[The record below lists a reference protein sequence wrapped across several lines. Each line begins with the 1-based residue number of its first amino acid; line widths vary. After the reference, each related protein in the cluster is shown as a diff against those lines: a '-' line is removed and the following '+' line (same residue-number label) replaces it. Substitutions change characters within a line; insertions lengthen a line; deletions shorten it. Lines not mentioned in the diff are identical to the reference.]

1 MQTSEI
7 ISTAGLLLTGTVA
20 AGGWFWQR
28 WQERTSVRVAIVAEV
43 LALRKIAV
51 ERDYLSSLVELQTQL
66 LAIPEHER
74 PEASL
79 QVRIPEHYCRVYV
92 ANLGKLGYLSPE
104 DAQLVVSFYQ
114 YVDSVV
120 QDVTKGGIL
129 YEGTNDPEAF
139 AEAAAI
145 LKFALDV
152 AQQLADRHA
161 KKLTSMPQNSM
172 I

>member
-7 ISTAGLLLTGTVA
+7 ISTAGLLLTATVA

-51 ERDYLSSLVELQTQL
+51 ERDYLAGLIETANELR
-66 LAIPEHER
+66 AIPEDQR
-74 PEASL
+74 PVTSL

-114 YVDSVV
+114 YADSVV
-120 QDVTKGGIL
+120 QDVTEGGIIHK
-129 YEGTNDPEAF
+129 GTDDPEAF
-139 AEAAAI
+139 TEAANV

-152 AQQLADRHA
+152 AQKLADRHA
-161 KKLTSMPQNSM
+161 KS
-172 I
+172 

>member
-7 ISTAGLLLTGTVA
+7 ISTAGLFLTALVVV
-20 AGGWFWQR
+20 GGWFWQR

-43 LALRKIAV
+43 LALRRIAV
-51 ERDYLSSLVELQTQL
+51 ERGYHAGLTEMGNVL
-66 LAIPEHER
+66 LGIPEHER

-79 QVRIPEHYCRVYV
+79 QVRIPQHYCRVYV

-120 QDVTKGGIL
+120 QDITEGGLIYSGTRDPGAFRDAANIL
-129 YEGTNDPEAF
+129 Q
-139 AEAAAI
+139 
-145 LKFALDV
+145 FALDS
-152 AQQLADRHA
+152 AQTLADRHL
-161 KKLTSMPQNSM
+161 KR
-172 I
+172 

>member
-1 MQTSEI
+1 METSEI
-7 ISTAGLLLTGTVA
+7 ISTAGLLATTTVA
-20 AGGWFWQR
+20 AGGWLWQR

-51 ERDYLSSLVELQTQL
+51 ERGYLAGLIETANEL
-66 LAIPEHER
+66 LAIPEDQR
-74 PEASL
+74 PIASL

-114 YVDSVV
+114 YVDSVI
-120 QDVTKGGIL
+120 QDVTEGGII
-129 YEGTNDPEAF
+129 YKGTNDPEAF
-139 AEAAAI
+139 TEALNV

-152 AQQLADRHA
+152 AQKLADRHA
-161 KKLTSMPQNSM
+161 KD
-172 I
+172 

>member
-7 ISTAGLLLTGTVA
+7 ISTAGLLVTALVA
-20 AGGWFWQR
+20 TSGWLWQR
-28 WQERTSVRVAIVAEV
+28 WQERTSVQVAIVAEV

-51 ERDYLSSLVELQTQL
+51 ERDYLSGLIEVGNHL
-66 LAIPEHER
+66 LAIPEDQR

-79 QVRIPEHYCRVYV
+79 QARIPEHYCRVYV
-92 ANLGKLGYLSPE
+92 ANLGKLGHLSPE

-120 QDVTKGGIL
+120 QDVTKGGII

-139 AEAAAI
+139 TETANV
-145 LKFALDV
+145 LKFALDA

-161 KKLTSMPQNSM
+161 KK
-172 I
+172 

>member
-7 ISTAGLLLTGTVA
+7 ISTAGLFLTALAVV
-20 AGGWFWQR
+20 GGWLWQR

-51 ERDYLSSLVELQTQL
+51 ERGYHADLTGMGNVL
-66 LAIPEHER
+66 LGTPEHER
-74 PEASL
+74 AEASL
-79 QVRIPEHYCRVYV
+79 QVRIPQHYCRVYV

-120 QDVTKGGIL
+120 QDVTEGGII
-129 YEGTNDPEAF
+129 YEGTDDPEAF
-139 AEAAAI
+139 TEAANV
-145 LKFALDV
+145 LQLALDA
-152 AQQLADRHA
+152 AQMLADRHL
-161 KKLTSMPQNSM
+161 KK
-172 I
+172 

>member
-7 ISTAGLLLTGTVA
+7 ISTAGLLLTALVA
-20 AGGWFWQR
+20 AGGWLWQR

-51 ERDYLSSLVELQTQL
+51 ERDYLSGLIEFGNQL
-66 LAIPEHER
+66 LALPEDQR
-74 PEASL
+74 PVASL

-120 QDVTKGGIL
+120 QDVTKGGII

-139 AEAAAI
+139 TKAANV

-161 KKLTSMPQNSM
+161 KK
-172 I
+172 